1 MSLIIR
7 PLTIFVE
14 KPEPVGPTIHHYPLI
29 TAGGEYGWQLPIDV
43 LLNAE
48 TNGLII
54 NISFNTNVSDS
65 SNWEG
70 GYYVVQDNGT
80 SRPYIR
86 WVGMGDI
93 RPEVVSPGY
102 RECNLTNSMIVN
114 GLTTSNINTL
124 NDWKNNGYTTV
135 FTHPAA
141 FNPDK
146 FIGEPNADFI
156 FED

>member
-1 MSLIIR
+1 MITFR

-14 KPEPVGPTIHHYPLI
+14 KPEPVGPTIHHYPLM
-29 TAGGEYGWQLPIDV
+29 TAGNEYGWQLPIDV

-54 NISFNTNVSDS
+54 NISFNTNVSDD

-70 GYYVVQDNGT
+70 GYYMVNPDNTGN
-80 SRPYIR
+80 YKR

-102 RECNLTNSMIVN
+102 RECIVTNTMLVN
-114 GLTTSNINTL
+114 GLTNSNIDWL
-124 NDWKNNGYTTV
+124 NNLKNDGYTYV
-135 FTHPAA
+135 FSHPAA
-141 FNPDK
+141 FNPNK

>member
-7 PLTIFVE
+7 PLTILVE
-14 KPEPVGPTIHHYPLI
+14 KPEPIGPTIHHYPLI

-54 NISFNTNVSDS
+54 NISFNTNVSDD

-70 GYYVVQDNGT
+70 GFYVVQDNGT

-102 RECNLTNSMIVN
+102 RECNVTNSMIVD
-114 GLTTSNINTL
+114 GLNTYNLRDL
-124 NDWKNNGYTTV
+124 NSWKNDGYTTV

-141 FNPDK
+141 FQPSK

>member
-7 PLTIFVE
+7 PLTILVE

-29 TAGGEYGWQLPIDV
+29 TAGNEYGWQLPIDV

-70 GYYVVQDNGT
+70 GFYVVQDNGT
-80 SRPYIR
+80 SNPYIR

-102 RECNLTNSMIVN
+102 RECNVTNAMIVN
-114 GLTTSNINTL
+114 GLTTSNINRL

-141 FNPDK
+141 FNPNK